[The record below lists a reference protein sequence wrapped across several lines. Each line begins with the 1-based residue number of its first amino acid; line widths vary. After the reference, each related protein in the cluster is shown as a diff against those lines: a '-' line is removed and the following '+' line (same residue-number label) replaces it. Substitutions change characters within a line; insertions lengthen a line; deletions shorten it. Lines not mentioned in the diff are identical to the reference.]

1 MPKLCEYNNCRERAS
16 YGIKRNIPIR
26 CKSHKENMK
35 LASMICFCGKSQP
48 YFNNAGETIP
58 LYCSKCKTDE
68 MVDVKNKKCFCGKTQ
83 PNFNNAGETIPLYCS
98 KCKTDEMVDVKNKK
112 CVCGKSQ
119 PYFNNAGETIP
130 LYCSKCKTDEMV
142 DVKNKKC
149 FCGKT
154 RPTYNNEG
162 DTKALYCVK
171 CKTDTMIDVKHK
183 KCLCGKSI
191 PTYNNEGDTKAL
203 YCVKC
208 KSDTMVDV
216 LNKKCFCGKSR
227 PTYNNEGDTK
237 ALYCVKCKS
246 DTMVD
251 VINQKCVCGNSQ
263 PVYNIEGE
271 IKALYCSKCKTDEM
285 VDVKNKKCLGF
296 INNGITENCPYERYG
311 NPKYKNYC
319 TECFKRNFPLD
330 TLTFQ
335 IRSKT
340 KEIAVRDFI
349 NENFNGF
356 QHNKPL
362 QTGHC
367 DCTMRRSIDHRKLI
381 GNTLLAIETDE
392 NQHKSYDKMDEE
404 IRYDDLYMAH
414 SGKWIYI
421 RFNPD
426 KYIDKKGIRKNPM
439 IYTRLEKLKNEI
451 EKQIKRIENEENIDL
466 VERIYMYYDGYN

>member
-16 YGIKRNIPIR
+16 YGLKRNISLR
-26 CKSHKENMK
+26 CKKHKENMR
-35 LASMICFCGKSQP
+35 LASKICVCGKSRP
-48 YFNNAGETIP
+48 YFNIECETIP

-68 MVDVKNKKCFCGKTQ
+68 MVDVIHQNCVCGKSR
-83 PNFNNAGETIPLYCS
+83 PSYNNKGEIKALYCYQ
-98 KCKTDEMVDVKNKK
+98 CKTDEMVDV
-112 CVCGKSQ
+112 
-119 PYFNNAGETIP
+119 
-130 LYCSKCKTDEMV
+130 L
-142 DVKNKKC
+142 NKKC
-149 FCGKT
+149 FCGMAQ
-154 RPTYNNEG
+154 PSYNNKGEI
-162 DTKALYCVK
+162 KALYCVK
-171 CKTDTMIDVKHK
+171 CKKDEMVDVINQKCVCGKAQPFYNNKGEIKALYCVKCKKDEMVDVKHQ
-183 KCLCGKSI
+183 KCVCGKAR
-191 PTYNNEGDTKAL
+191 PVYNNKGEIKAL

-216 LNKKCFCGKSR
+216 LNKKC
-227 PTYNNEGDTK
+227 
-237 ALYCVKCKS
+237 
-246 DTMVD
+246 
-251 VINQKCVCGNSQ
+251 
-263 PVYNIEGE
+263 
-271 IKALYCSKCKTDEM
+271 
-285 VDVKNKKCLGF
+285 LGF
-296 INNGITENCPYERYG
+296 INNGITEACPYETSG

-330 TLTFQ
+330 PLTFQ

-349 NENFNGF
+349 NENFDGF

-392 NQHKSYDKMDEE
+392 NQHKPYNKMDEE
-404 IRYDDLYMAH
+404 IRYDDLYMTH

-426 KYIDKKGIRKNPM
+426 KYIDNKGIRKNPM
-439 IYTRLEKLKNEI
+439 LYTRLEKLKNEI